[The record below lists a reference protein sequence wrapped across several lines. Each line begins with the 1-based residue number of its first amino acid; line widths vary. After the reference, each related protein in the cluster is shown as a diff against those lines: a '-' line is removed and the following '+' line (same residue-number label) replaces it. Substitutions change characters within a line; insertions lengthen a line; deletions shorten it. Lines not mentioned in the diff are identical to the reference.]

1 MSKSCYSIFLIT
13 LLLPFAVLAEV
24 ETYQIDTSHSFA
36 KWQVRYRTAK
46 VIGTF
51 SNITGTIV
59 VNPMRLQ
66 DSKVTATINVF
77 SLNSYHPQRTTQ
89 LLGEDFFEATK
100 FKTIQFVSSSVQA
113 TSREGGVMKGELML
127 HGVTKEIS
135 LPFKVLGFGDGPW
148 GGYRSGFEIQT
159 RLKRSDYGITWG
171 LDQMMGDP
179 IGDEVEITLLI
190 EGIKLAP
197 DGTPWKK
204 PLEIEK
210 GKF

>member
-1 MSKSCYSIFLIT
+1 MSLI
-13 LLLPFAVLAEV
+13 LPFPALVKAEM

-51 SNITGTIV
+51 SNITGTIE
-59 VNPMRLQ
+59 VNPVRLQ

-77 SLNSYHPQRTTQ
+77 SLNSYHPQRTAYILGMD
-89 LLGEDFFEATK
+89 LLEATQ
-100 FKTIQFVSSSVQA
+100 FKTIQFVSRSVQA
-113 TSREGGVMKGELML
+113 TSKEGGVMKGELTL
-127 HGVTKEIS
+127 HGITKEVS

-148 GGYRSGFEIQT
+148 EGYRSGFEIHT
-159 RLKRSDYGITWG
+159 RLKRSDYGIIWG
-171 LDQMMGDP
+171 LDQPDGGT
-179 IGDEVEITLLI
+179 IGDEIEISLLI

-210 GKF
+210 KKF